1 MAAEYTGIDVG
12 SLFLKIVSLDDNGR
26 ILKTYFQ
33 PHYGEPLELLKKE
46 LGNHDGNIAVT
57 GTNVELLESTLSIK
71 PINQI
76 QSIIECVSSR
86 YSNAKNIIDIGGN
99 TATYIELTEEGSF
112 KYTNCNSL
120 CAAGTGSFLDEQAG
134 RLELTYQEIASI
146 PIIESPPKIA
156 ARCSVFAKTDL
167 IHRQHQG
174 YSREEMWVG
183 LCRGMVQTCLTTLLK
198 GKRLEGLIALTG
210 GVSLNPHIM
219 YWLKEKYGEQI
230 QTFSDA
236 HLASAIGAA
245 QFAKKKRISQRIDLK
260 NVESTFIVR
269 GKQKRRPMVLEKS
282 KIVTFEAHKSYRDP
296 NNTEV
301 RYIAPIDGKK
311 LDVFIGIDV
320 GSTSTKAV
328 LMDRDKRLLL
338 DVYRKTLGNPIDAT
352 KKLLRAIRDW
362 AEKEDFDI
370 TFLGAGTTGSGRE
383 IIGRVVG
390 ADLIINE
397 ITAHTTGAME
407 IDPEIDTIFEI
418 GGQDSK
424 YMYTVNGFI
433 RESSM
438 NYVCAAG
445 TGSFIEEQANRL
457 GFAVEEVGE
466 KVLGIA
472 PPFTSDR
479 CTVFMEQDIQV
490 LLKKDYS
497 REEVLAATTYS
508 IAQNYITRV
517 VSNKYKKP
525 NKIFFLG
532 ATAKNVGL
540 VAAFEQLLDVEVK
553 VSPFSHVMGAYGV
566 ALLLLRMYKEGDKL
580 DRWKE
585 QGSEVSIS

>member
-1 MAAEYTGIDVG
+1 
-12 SLFLKIVSLDDNGR
+12 
-26 ILKTYFQ
+26 
-33 PHYGEPLELLKKE
+33 
-46 LGNHDGNIAVT
+46 
-57 GTNVELLESTLSIK
+57 
-71 PINQI
+71 
-76 QSIIECVSSR
+76 
-86 YSNAKNIIDIGGN
+86 
-99 TATYIELTEEGSF
+99 
-112 KYTNCNSL
+112 
-120 CAAGTGSFLDEQAG
+120 
-134 RLELTYQEIASI
+134 LELTYQEIENI
-146 PIIESPPKIA
+146 PIMESPPKIA

-183 LCRGMVQTCLTTLLK
+183 LCQGMVQTCLTTLLK
-198 GKRLEGLIALTG
+198 GRRLEGLTVLTG
-210 GVSLNPHIM
+210 GVSLNPHIV

-230 QTFSDA
+230 QTFSHA

-245 QFAKKKRISQRIDLK
+245 LFAKKKRIFHAFDLNSVK
-260 NVESTFIVR
+260 STHFLEK
-269 GKQKRRPMVLEKS
+269 KQRRPPLILEKS
-282 KIVTFEAHKSYRDP
+282 KVVTFKAYRSYLDS

-301 RYIAPIDGKK
+301 RYITPIDEKK
-311 LDVFIGIDV
+311 LAVFIGIDI

-328 LMDRDKRLLL
+328 LMNRDRRPLL
-338 DVYRKTLGNPIDAT
+338 DVYRKTLGNPVDAT
-352 KKLLRAIRDW
+352 KKLLRAVRNW
-362 AEKEDFDI
+362 GEREDFDI

-383 IIGRVVG
+383 LIGRVIG

-433 RESSM
+433 RESNM

-445 TGSFIEEQANRL
+445 TGSFIEEQANKL

-490 LLKKDYS
+490 LLKKGYS
-497 REEVLAATTYS
+497 REEVLAATMYS
-508 IAQNYITRV
+508 VAQNYITRV
-517 VSNKYKKP
+517 VGNKYKKP
-525 NKIFFLG
+525 KKIFFLG

-540 VAAFEQLLDVEVK
+540 VAAFEQLLDVEVE

-566 ALLLLRMYKEGDKL
+566 ALLVLKTYEAEDRL
-580 DRWKE
+580 DRCEK
-585 QGSEVSIS
+585 QSSEVSIS